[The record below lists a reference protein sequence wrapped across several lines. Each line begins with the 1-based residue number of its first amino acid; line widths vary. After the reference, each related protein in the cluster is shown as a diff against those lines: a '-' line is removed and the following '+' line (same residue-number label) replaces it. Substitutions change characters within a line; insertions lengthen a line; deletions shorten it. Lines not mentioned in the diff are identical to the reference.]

1 MRTPRAAHV
10 LATLMIV
17 FAGVLLAPLSANA
30 VPPPS
35 LGSSYVIDRADAL
48 TDSEEAAVQSRMV
61 ALRDQTGLDLWVVY
75 VPEFTDPPAA
85 ADWANETANR
95 NGLGADQY
103 VLAIA
108 LSGDTFSYY
117 LSGDAEDGELSAA
130 QLGEIEQNRVQP
142 ALEAGDDAGAAIAA
156 ADGIRAAH
164 TAAGGSEPA
173 PPPSP
178 AGSGGPALGPI
189 VLVGLLLLA
198 IAIGLVWFALRRRK
212 QRATADA
219 PTESVDDLARRAGSA
234 LVATDDAVKT
244 SEQELGF
251 ARAQFGDEAAAPFTE
266 VLTQAKADLD
276 RAFSLQQQLDDDV
289 PETPEQ
295 QRAAYAEII
304 RLCTNADEALD
315 AKAAAFD
322 DLRALEADAPAALT
336 AARERYAAA
345 DAASTT
351 AESDLARLRERFA
364 DDALEAVADNPGQA
378 RERLALALAQ
388 SRAAE
393 TALNEGRT
401 GEAAV
406 AIRAAQAAIAQ
417 AETLE
422 RAIATRGDDLAEAQQ
437 RAAALVAEIEGD
449 LAAAARLPD
458 PDGRVAA
465 AATSARTQL
474 YAARGALNGERPSPL
489 RAVDTLQQAN
499 STIDTVLDA
508 VRDETER
515 RQRAESQLDATLA
528 QARAQVSATEDFI
541 SARRGAIG
549 PTPRTRLAE
558 AGAAVVQ
565 AQQSR
570 STDPVAALATAQR
583 AAQLA
588 AEAASLAQNEVGAF
602 GGTAGFGGNGGFGGT
617 GGGGGGMMGAIL
629 GGIAVDA
636 LLGGGRRRGGFGG
649 GGLGSLGGLGGGF
662 GGSSGGR
669 SRSGG
674 GHGGFP
680 GGGRSRAG
688 GGGGFSGGGRS
699 RAGGGSG
706 RRR

>member
-1 MRTPRAAHV
+1 MRRPTAVHV
-10 LATLMIV
+10 LTTLLFV
-17 FAGVLLAPLSANA
+17 FVGVLSAPLSAGA

-35 LGSSYVIDRADAL
+35 LGSSYVIDRADVL
-48 TDSEEAAVQSRMV
+48 TDAEEASVQSRMV

-75 VPEFTDPPAA
+75 VPEFTDPPGA

-95 NGLGADQY
+95 NGLSADQY

-108 LSGDTFSYY
+108 ISGDTFAFY
-117 LSGDAEDGELSAA
+117 LSGDAEDGVLSAA
-130 QLGEIEQNRVQP
+130 QLGEIEQNRVEP
-142 ALEAGDDAGAAIAA
+142 ALEAGDDAGAAILA

-164 TAAGGSEPA
+164 TEAGGSKPA
-173 PPPSP
+173 PPPTP
-178 AGSGGPALGPI
+178 AGSGGPALGPVI
-189 VLVGLLLLA
+189 LVGLLLLA

-212 QRATADA
+212 RAADGTANA
-219 PTESVDDLARRAGSA
+219 PTESIDDLSRRAGSA

-251 ARAQFGDEAAAPFTE
+251 ARAQFGDEAAAPFTA

-295 QRAAYAEII
+295 QGAAYTEII
-304 RLCTNADEALD
+304 RLCTSADEALD

-322 DLRALEADAPAALT
+322 ELRALEADAPAALAST
-336 AARERYAAA
+336 RERYAAA
-345 DAASTT
+345 DAALAT
-351 AESDLARLRERFA
+351 AAADLARLRERFA

-378 RERLALALAQ
+378 RERLDLGAAQ
-388 SRAAE
+388 SLAAE

-406 AIRAAQAAIAQ
+406 AIRAAQAAVAQ

-422 RAIATRGDDLAEAQQ
+422 RAIVTRGADLAEAQE

-465 AATSARTQL
+465 AATSARTRL
-474 YAARGALNGERPSPL
+474 DAARASLGGARTNPL
-489 RAVDTLQQAN
+489 AAVDTLQQAN
-499 STIDTVLDA
+499 TTIDTVLDA

-515 RQRAESQLDATLA
+515 RRRAETQLDATLA

-541 SARRGAIG
+541 SARRGAVG

-565 AQQSR
+565 AQQLR
-570 STDPVAALATAQR
+570 ATDPVAALATAQR
-583 AAQLA
+583 AARLA

-602 GGTAGFGGNGGFGGT
+602 GGGGGFGGT

-636 LLGGGRRRGGFGG
+636 LLGGGQRRGGFGG

-662 GGSSGGR
+662 GGGGSGR
-669 SRSGG
+669 SRGG
-674 GHGGFP
+674 GFGGGFS

>member
-1 MRTPRAAHV
+1 MRTPRAAYM
-10 LATLMIV
+10 LATLLIV
-17 FAGVLLAPLSANA
+17 SVGVLVAPLSASA

-48 TDSEEAAVQSRMV
+48 TDGEEASVQSRMV
-61 ALRDQTGLDLWVVY
+61 SLREQTGLDLWVVY
-75 VPEFTDPPAA
+75 VPEFTDPPGA

-95 NGLGADQY
+95 NQLGPDQY

-117 LSGDAEDGELSAA
+117 LSGDAEDGDLSAA

-142 ALEAGDDAGAAIAA
+142 ALEAGDDVGAAISA

-164 TAAGGSEPA
+164 IEAGGGEPA

-198 IAIGLVWFALRRRK
+198 VAIGLVWFALRRRK
-212 QRATADA
+212 QAAAGTSNA
-219 PTESVDDLARRAGSA
+219 PTESIEDLSRRAGSA

-251 ARAQFGDEAAAPFTE
+251 ARAQFGDEAAVPFTE

-295 QRAAYAEII
+295 QRVAYAEII
-304 RLCTNADEALD
+304 RLCASADEALD
-315 AKAAAFD
+315 ARAAAFD
-322 DLRALEADAPAALT
+322 ELRALEADAPAAL
-336 AARERYAAA
+336 AATRERQAAA
-345 DAASTT
+345 DAALAT
-351 AESDLARLRERFA
+351 AEADLARLRERFA
-364 DDALEAVADNPGQA
+364 DDALEAIADNPAQA
-378 RERLALALAQ
+378 RERLDFGIAQ

-393 TALNEGRT
+393 TALSEGRT

-406 AIRAAQAAIAQ
+406 AIRAAQAAVAQ

-422 RAIATRGDDLAEAQQ
+422 RAIATRGDDLTDAQQ

-458 PDGRVAA
+458 SDGRVAA
-465 AATSARTQL
+465 ATTSTRTQL
-474 YAARGALNGERPSPL
+474 DAARGALGGARTSPL
-489 RAVDTLQQAN
+489 RAVDMLQQAN
-499 STIDTVLDA
+499 TTIDAVLDA

-515 RQRAESQLDATLA
+515 RRRAESQLDATLA

-541 SARRGAIG
+541 SARRGAVG

-565 AQQSR
+565 AQQLR
-570 STDPVAALATAQR
+570 ATDPVAALATAQR

-588 AEAASLAQNEVGAF
+588 GEAASLAQNDVGAF
-602 GGTAGFGGNGGFGGT
+602 GGAGGFGGT

-636 LLGGGRRRGGFGG
+636 LLGGGQRRGGFGSG
-649 GGLGSLGGLGGGF
+649 ALGGLGGGF
-662 GGSSGGR
+662 GGTGGGR
-669 SRSGG
+669 SRGG
-674 GHGGFP
+674 GFGGGFS

-688 GGGGFSGGGRS
+688 GGGGFSGGGRG